1 MRCQTEHGRPAGVGF
16 AVILTAKSKA
26 VGTTASRHSQDG
38 CVPMHDS
45 DVALDW
51 LTLRGYPANPCFAP
65 HLDMPPR
72 VIIHLDMDAF
82 YASVEQRD
90 QPEWQGK
97 PVIVGGPPERRGV
110 VCAASY
116 EARKFGVRSAMASV
130 TAGRLCPEGIFVR
143 PRMDAYRDE
152 SHAIMEIARRF
163 AGELVQQVSVDEAYL
178 DVTSQLP
185 AMEEETGAA
194 HDALLENA
202 LPLARQIKAAIRRE
216 RSLTATIGIAPN
228 KLLAKI
234 ASSSFKPDGLTLVPE
249 TGKIAFLRTM
259 PVGAIHGVG
268 RVTEAALQQAG
279 YQTIADLQDTSTD
292 LRSLV
297 GSWGRDLKRMAHGED
312 DRPLDL
318 GDDIKSISSENTFA
332 RDTADR
338 PVLRACLRGQAE
350 DLAEKLARSRLAAS
364 TVSVKVRYSDFTT
377 LTRQISIEEPLE
389 EAATIYRFACWLLAR
404 HQLVKRPLRL
414 LGLGLSG
421 LQEVNLRQLQL
432 RFK

>member
-1 MRCQTEHGRPAGVGF
+1 M
-16 AVILTAKSKA
+16 S
-26 VGTTASRHSQDG
+26 ASR
-38 CVPMHDS
+38 
-45 DVALDW
+45 
-51 LTLRGYPANPCFAP
+51 
-65 HLDMPPR
+65 
-72 VIIHLDMDAF
+72 VIFHLDMDAF

-90 QPEWQGK
+90 QPEWRGK

-116 EARKFGVRSAMASV
+116 EARKSGVRSAMASV

-143 PRMDAYRDE
+143 PRMEVYRDE
-152 SHAIMEIARRF
+152 SRAIMEIVRRF

-178 DVTSQLP
+178 DVTGRLP
-185 AMEEETGAA
+185 AIPDP
-194 HDALLENA
+194 DALLISA
-202 LPLARQIKAAIRRE
+202 QPLAREIKEAIRQE
-216 RSLTATIGIAPN
+216 RCLTATIGIAPN

-249 TGKIAFLRTM
+249 SGKAAFLRPL

-268 RVTEAALQQAG
+268 RVTEAALQKAG
-279 YQTIADLQDTSTD
+279 YQTIADLQDTPTD

-297 GSWGRDLKRMAHGED
+297 GSWGRELKRMAHGED

-318 GDDIKSISSENTFA
+318 GDEVKSISSENTFA

-338 PVLRACLRGQAE
+338 PVLRACLREQADE
-350 DLAEKLARSRLAAS
+350 LAQKLAKYRMAAG
-364 TVSVKVRYSDFTT
+364 TVSVKVRYGDFTT
-377 LTRQISIEEPLE
+377 LTRQFSVEEPLE
-389 EAATIYRFACWLLAR
+389 DAATIYRFACWLLAR

-421 LQEVNLRQLQL
+421 LQEVNLRQLTL
-432 RFK
+432 ELK